1 MSEKVVHQSQTRP
14 LAHCH
19 RLRSSVGISINVKE
33 ARLLL
38 NECEVDPLIVRDE
51 AAQPEKLQFVKMA
64 ESLET
69 VVLPAELEDE
79 PKYELKL
86 HT

>member
-1 MSEKVVHQSQTRP
+1 MREKVVHQSQTRP
-14 LAHCH
+14 LAHCD
-19 RLRSSVGISINVKE
+19 RLRLSVGVNMNVKE
-33 ARLLL
+33 ARLQL
-38 NECEVDPLIVRDE
+38 NKCEVDPLIVRVE

-69 VVLPAELEDE
+69 VVLPAELKDE
-79 PKYELKL
+79 PKYELKP

>member
-1 MSEKVVHQSQTRP
+1 
-14 LAHCH
+14 
-19 RLRSSVGISINVKE
+19 
-33 ARLLL
+33 
-38 NECEVDPLIVRDE
+38 VDPLIVRVE
-51 AAQPEKLQFVKMA
+51 AAQPEKLQFVNMA

-69 VVLPAELEDE
+69 MVLPAELEDE

>member
-1 MSEKVVHQSQTRP
+1 M
-14 LAHCH
+14 
-19 RLRSSVGISINVKE
+19 NVKV
-33 ARLLL
+33 ARLQL
-38 NECEVDPLIVRDE
+38 NECEVDPLIVRVE

-64 ESLET
+64 ESFET

-79 PKYELKL
+79 PKNELEL